1 MQWLM
6 HWHHSTSCVTLVK
19 NRQPHGGDRRTTE
32 RWQWNRLLVPLDEAM
47 HQLGDIGRTKL
58 YELFDAGEIVRV
70 NVGRR
75 SFVLAESIAAYVDR
89 LSETASAH
97 VSRD

>member
-1 MQWLM
+1 M
-6 HWHHSTSCVTLVK
+6 
-19 NRQPHGGDRRTTE
+19 D
-32 RWQWNRLLVPLDEAM
+32 RLLVPIEEAM

-75 SFVLAESIAAYVDR
+75 SFALASSITAYVDR
-89 LSETASAH
+89 LSETASTH